1 MARLLYYGSRIGYNF
16 TSARNELERKKHMK
30 FCVIG
35 VGRFGYHVATTLA
48 DNGMEVLAVDSNES
62 IVASIRD
69 KVSQAVCMR
78 VTDEESLRS
87 IGVEEMGT
95 VIVAMGENFAQSI
108 LVTALLKHRL
118 NIPKVITRS
127 ISEIHREILQ
137 LIGADEV
144 ILPEREVGKKLADK
158 LSLPFNALVRL
169 SPHFC
174 VSQMEAPDRF
184 INKSLKQLGLPAN
197 YGVSCIGL
205 KVDDQI
211 EPIEEDYLI
220 KKDDQIILS
229 GTIKDMTKVA
239 KL

>member
-1 MARLLYYGSRIGYNF
+1 
-16 TSARNELERKKHMK
+16 MK

-35 VGRFGYHVATTLA
+35 VGRFGYHVAVTLA

-87 IGVEEMGT
+87 IGVEDMGT

-118 NIPKVITRS
+118 NIPRVITRS

-169 SPHFC
+169 SRDFC
-174 VSQMEAPDRF
+174 ISQIEAPDRF
-184 INKSLKQLGLPAN
+184 VKKSIKALQLPTT
-197 YGVSCIGL
+197 YGVTCIGRKL
-205 KVDDQI
+205 DDHI
-211 EPIEEDYLI
+211 EPLEDDYIIKEHDQLI
-220 KKDDQIILS
+220 FS
-229 GTIKDMTKVA
+229 GTIKDTTKVA

>member
-1 MARLLYYGSRIGYNF
+1 
-16 TSARNELERKKHMK
+16 MK

-78 VTDEESLRS
+78 VTDEEALRS
-87 IGVEEMGT
+87 VGIEEMNT

-118 NIPKVITRS
+118 NIPRVITRS

-144 ILPEREVGKKLADK
+144 ILPEREVGRKLADR

-169 SPHFC
+169 SQDFC
-174 VSQMEAPDRF
+174 ISQIEAPERF
-184 INKSLKQLGLPAN
+184 VNKTIKSLSLPN
-197 YGVSCIGL
+197 TYGVTFLGK
-205 KVDDQI
+205 KVDENIESVDEDYII
-211 EPIEEDYLI
+211 EPHDKLV
-220 KKDDQIILS
+220 LA
-229 GTIKDMTKVA
+229 GTIKDLLKVS

>member
-1 MARLLYYGSRIGYNF
+1 
-16 TSARNELERKKHMK
+16 MK

-35 VGRFGYHVATTLA
+35 VGRFGYHVAVTLA

-78 VTDEESLRS
+78 VTDEEALRS

-118 NIPKVITRS
+118 NIPRVITRS

-174 VSQMEAPDRF
+174 VGQMDAPDRF
-184 INKSLKQLGLPAN
+184 INKNLKALDLPTN
-197 YGVSCIGL
+197 YNVTCIGI
-205 KVDDQI
+205 KPNDDI
-211 EPIEEDYLI
+211 EPVEEEYVI
-220 KKDDQIILS
+220 KKDDKLILT
-229 GTIKDMTKVA
+229 GTIKDMTKVSR
-239 KL
+239 L

>member
-1 MARLLYYGSRIGYNF
+1 
-16 TSARNELERKKHMK
+16 MK

-35 VGRFGYHVATTLA
+35 VGRFGYHVAVTLA

-78 VTDEESLRS
+78 VTDEEALRS
-87 IGVEEMGT
+87 IGVEDMGT

-118 NIPKVITRS
+118 NIRRVITRS

-174 VSQMEAPDRF
+174 VSQMDAPDRF
-184 INKSLKQLGLPAN
+184 INKNLKALDLPTN
-197 YGVSCIGL
+197 YNVTCIGI
-205 KVDDQI
+205 KPNDDI
-211 EPIEEDYLI
+211 EPVEEEYVIQKNDKLI
-220 KKDDQIILS
+220 LT
-229 GTIKDMTKVA
+229 GTIKDMTKVSR
-239 KL
+239 L